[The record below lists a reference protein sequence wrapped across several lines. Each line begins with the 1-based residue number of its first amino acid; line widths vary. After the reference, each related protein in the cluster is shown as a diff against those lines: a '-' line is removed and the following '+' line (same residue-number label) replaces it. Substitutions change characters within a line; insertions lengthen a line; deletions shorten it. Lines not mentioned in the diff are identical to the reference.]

1 METSP
6 KKGSLLN
13 KFNAK
18 FQDAIQTSRGD
29 ENISASPAA
38 EVQSPSETGDT
49 LTIHKAKSMQV
60 QRMIVPE
67 DVIIEGKLTS
77 NSETEIWGKNDG
89 DVTVNGRLLLARG
102 ADITGNVRATN
113 GKIQGNI
120 EGKIDCADQ
129 LEVGDTGRLNSDV
142 TVGKRVSIAGK
153 VTGNVTCGG
162 VIELLSTAQISGN
175 IRARSL
181 VIEEGA
187 VLNGSCSMARQEQRI
202 AK

>member
-1 METSP
+1 MATNP

-13 KFNAK
+13 KFNSK
-18 FQDAIQTSRGD
+18 FQDAIQTNRGE
-29 ENISASPAA
+29 ENISTPPAA
-38 EVQSPSETGDT
+38 QHSNEGVARDT
-49 LTIHKAKSMQV
+49 LAIHKAKSVQV

-67 DVIIEGKLTS
+67 DVVIEGKLTS

-102 ADITGNVRATN
+102 ADITGNVRAT
-113 GKIQGNI
+113 KAKVQGI
-120 EGKIDCADQ
+120 ILGRIDCSDQ
-129 LEVGDTGRLNSDV
+129 LDLGESGVLSSDL
-142 TVGKRVSIAGK
+142 TVGNRIDLAGR
-153 VTGNVTCGG
+153 VTGNIICGG
-162 VIELLSTAQISGN
+162 VIALLSTAEVTGN

-187 VLNGSCSMARQEQRI
+187 VLNGSCTMAKQEQRI

>member
-1 METSP
+1 METNP

-18 FQDAIQTSRGD
+18 FQDAIQSNRGED
-29 ENISASPAA
+29 TISVAPSAQEASADVA
-38 EVQSPSETGDT
+38 GDT
-49 LTIHKAKSMQV
+49 LAIHKAKSMQV

-67 DVIIEGKLTS
+67 DVVIEGKLTS

-120 EGKIDCADQ
+120 LGKIDCSDQ
-129 LEVGDTGRLNSDV
+129 LDVGETGRLHSDV
-142 TVGKRVSIAGK
+142 TVGNRVALAGK
-153 VTGNVTCGG
+153 VTGNITCGG
-162 VIELLSTAQISGN
+162 VIELLSTAEVTGN

-187 VLNGSCSMARQEQRI
+187 VLNGSCTMARQEQRI